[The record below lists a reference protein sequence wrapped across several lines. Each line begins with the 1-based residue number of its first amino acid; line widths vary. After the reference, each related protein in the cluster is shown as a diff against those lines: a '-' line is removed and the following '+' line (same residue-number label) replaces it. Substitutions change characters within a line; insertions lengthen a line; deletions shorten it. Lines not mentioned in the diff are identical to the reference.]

1 MTREQL
7 LALGLSEE
15 QVNQIMAL
23 HGQATQGLNATITQN
38 NSELQ
43 RLRGIETDYNKLKNQ
58 PSSEPTPEPEPQNPE
73 LVEAQKQI
81 AELRREMNR
90 KDIAVYASSKQL
102 SGEQA
107 ENILKAFADDVETA
121 KAAIDSISQIITES
135 NKTAIANYEKQN
147 LHNTPNPDGG
157 QGGNPED
164 KKPEDVK
171 NAETITFGTVDKNAQ
186 SARDYYK

>member
-15 QVNQIMAL
+15 QVNHIMAL
-23 HGQATQGLNATITQN
+23 HGQVTQGLNATITQN

-43 RLRGIETDYNKLKNQ
+43 RLRGIETDYDKLKNQ
-58 PSSEPTPEPEPQNPE
+58 PSSDSAPDPESQNSE
-73 LVEAQKQI
+73 LAEAQRQI

-107 ENILKAFADDVETA
+107 ESILKAFADDVEAA
-121 KAAIDSISQIITES
+121 KEAIDSISQIITES
-135 NKTAIANYEKQN
+135 NKIAIANYEKQN
-147 LHNTPNPDGG
+147 LQSTPNPNGG
-157 QGGNPED
+157 SNNNSED
-164 KKPEDVK
+164 NKPEDVK
-171 NAETITFGTVDKNAQ
+171 NVETITFGAVDKNAQ
-186 SARDYYK
+186 STRDYYK